1 MTLSAKQLRS
11 VVNMLSDPGSAAN
24 AASILAREAKAQGV
38 LVADLMMQ
46 ATSSAPSP
54 APAPAPPSTPPTWQD
69 VGGDDGGPYV
79 KRIGP
84 DHIGLVSEILAETD
98 LAWLVEKPDG
108 SEAWLAKSVVQNH
121 GGDPQGRAILVLPK
135 WLCRKIRLAA

>member
-46 ATSSAPSP
+46 ATSPAPSPPP
-54 APAPAPPSTPPTWQD
+54 APAPAPSSGPPTWED
-69 VGGDDGGPYV
+69 VDDEDDDGPYV
-79 KRIGP
+79 KLIDA
-84 DHIGLVSEILAETD
+84 DHVGLVSMLLAETD
-98 LAWLVEKPDG
+98 KAWLVEKPDG
-108 SEAWLAKSVVQNH
+108 SEAGWRSRLSSTMAKT
-121 GGDPQGRAILVLPK
+121 
-135 WLCRKIRLAA
+135 RKGE